1 MNNTKQR
8 GMFLL
13 VSMFSFFIVSAQF
26 VVNANALSLMKM
38 LGLGQSD
45 DAINTY
51 FSDEAYSGMSAA
63 LQSFLTKIFQ
73 FGDMVSSLALAISA
87 VTLTILAIRALIG
100 SEKDMEALKKGF
112 VAIIIGIFLI
122 NAIPVLVMAGVNIG
136 YQYGFSTDQFD
147 EKADLSTGANETGGS

>member
-1 MNNTKQR
+1 M
-8 GMFLL
+8 
-13 VSMFSFFIVSAQF
+13 
-26 VVNANALSLMKM
+26 
-38 LGLGQSD
+38 
-45 DAINTY
+45 
-51 FSDEAYSGMSAA
+51 
-63 LQSFLTKIFQ
+63 
-73 FGDMVSSLALAISA
+73 SSLALAISA